1 MNTMI
6 LLSKFDLNLLT
17 SSVVYSLLGIFILVI
32 TFVIVEKTTPKHSLW
47 KEIVE
52 QKNLA
57 LAVVAGCFMLAI
69 AIIIA
74 SAIH

>member
-1 MNTMI
+1 MDLAITNKTNMNTMI
-6 LLSKFDLNLLT
+6 LLSKFDLNL
-17 SSVVYSLLGIFILVI
+17 ILVI